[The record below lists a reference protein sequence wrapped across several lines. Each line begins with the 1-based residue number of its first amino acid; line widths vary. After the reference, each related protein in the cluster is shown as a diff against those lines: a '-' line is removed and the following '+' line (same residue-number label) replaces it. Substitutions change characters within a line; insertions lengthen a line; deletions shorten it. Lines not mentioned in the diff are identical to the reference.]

1 MSTIDIQ
8 SNATP
13 FSDLQTMVLEIFKR
27 TDKTTEVKRAINEA
41 YREMASVMDARKLED
56 QIYQTCTIG
65 QEDYAVPDS
74 ILRIN
79 HPLRLIEP
87 GATNNSSQSH
97 PLRFLTKSQ
106 YDELEPNPN
115 AATINGGR
123 PYAYTIF
130 KNSLLLTDI
139 PDQEYLIELNV
150 GGEPTIMS
158 EATDAT
164 IFSPVWDETIKA
176 GALTRLYLGIQLLP
190 ESEFWMNI
198 YRYGFTGSKE
208 NITGGLELLRNIN
221 QQRAIPQL
229 IVRNNDL

>member
-1 MSTIDIQ
+1 M
-8 SNATP
+8 
-13 FSDLQTMVLEIFKR
+13 LEVFKR
-27 TDKTTEVKRAINEA
+27 TDKTTEVKRSLNEA
-41 YREMASVMDARKLED
+41 YFEMCSVMDARKLED
-56 QIYQTCTIG
+56 QIYQTCVIG

-115 AATINGGR
+115 ATTIQGGR
-123 PYAYTIF
+123 PSAYTIF

-139 PDQEYLIELNV
+139 PDRAYVIELNV
-150 GGEPTIMS
+150 GGEPTAMS
-158 EATDAT
+158 ADVDAM
-164 IFSPVWDETIKA
+164 IFSPVWDETAKA
-176 GALTRLYLGIQLLP
+176 GALARLYLGLTLADQANA
-190 ESEFWMNI
+190 WMNI
-198 YRYGFTGSKE
+198 YRYGFTGSQE
-208 NITGGLELLRNIN
+208 NITGGLELLRKIN